1 MEELIY
7 LCVRIACIGY
17 LLYRVYGW
25 KKRIGAICTLLYA
38 RPCVKKERKEP
49 AERNLRLQMQK

>member
-17 LLYRVYGW
+17 LLFRVYGW
-25 KKRIGAICTLLYA
+25 KKRIGAKTP
-38 RPCVKKERKEP
+38 RDKRK
-49 AERNLRLQMQK
+49 AAKSYSV

>member
-25 KKRIGAICTLLYA
+25 KNVSEPSV
-38 RPCVKKERKEP
+38 PCFMP
-49 AERNLRLQMQK
+49 DLA